1 MDDYNMPMLAEARDE
16 YSIRLINIL
25 TPTVIEGFRSIF
37 EEARDLCK
45 DNEEES
51 KYLMTFQ
58 NFLARIPKWN
68 QVIIDGETARIVA
81 KSACNYLED
90 LLTCVHI
97 TQLKTL
103 TSIRVAPRQ
112 KKIDLVVPKLCSFIH
127 KIYIKAAR
135 KLYTN
140 VYLFETDVPAL
151 QKQKNSREVEVI
163 VRETIMNVVRDSMP
177 VEQILRAYMDET
189 TEEEL
194 VEEKTITPPSDGNQ
208 LTPTPPKPS
217 LVQTAI
223 SAQAATPTVVPTI
236 VHQPPMVS
244 GDSVVATPSPQGE
257 PQNAGTVTDIT
268 GKLGPPGA
276 AGDVQPTILPVSLG
290 KQRTEPVVA
299 GQSLVV
305 ATEPSTPPQKT
316 AMDISRPHQGERR
329 SHLDFNNNDQVVKF
343 AADRAPSMLERS
355 VEVEAPKTIE
365 RLEQISKVRY
375 EERAA
380 EEEDDSDMPAKVS
393 IGAALPL
400 QGLDVLDVE
409 VLA

>member
-140 VYLFETDVPAL
+140 VYLFEADVPAL
-151 QKQKNSREVEVI
+151 QKQKNSREVEAI
-163 VRETIMNVVRDSMP
+163 MRETIMNVVRDSMP

-194 VEEKTITPPSDGNQ
+194 VEEKTIIPPSDDNQ
-208 LTPTPPKPS
+208 LAPTPPKPS
-217 LVQTAI
+217 LVQTAT
-223 SAQAATPTVVPTI
+223 SVQAATPPVVPTI
-236 VHQPPMVS
+236 VSRPPSVS
-244 GDSVVATPSPQGE
+244 GNPVVATPSPQGK
-257 PQNAGTVTDIT
+257 PQNVGTVADVT
-268 GKLGPPGA
+268 GEPGPLGA
-276 AGDVQPTILPVSLG
+276 TGDVQHTILPAILG
-290 KQRTEPVVA
+290 QPQTEPLA
-299 GQSLVV
+299 GQTLVV
-305 ATEPSTPPQKT
+305 ATEPTTPPQKT
-316 AMDISRPHQGERR
+316 TMDIPRPHQGERR

-343 AADRAPSMLERS
+343 AADRAPSMLEKS

-380 EEEDDSDMPAKVS
+380 EEEDDSDPPAKVS
-393 IGAALPL
+393 IGDALPL